1 MEMSTR
7 KLIGT
12 NASLIG
18 ALLVG
23 LLSHEAGATE
33 ELVVYGTAAAA
44 TAASVE
50 QQLFQ
55 AEVERYIRSF
65 NEQLRL
71 TLEQDLKRQVA
82 PKVELASSVV
92 HTRG

>member
-1 MEMSTR
+1 MSTR

-12 NASLIG
+12 NASLAG

-23 LLSHEAGATE
+23 LLSHQAGATE
-33 ELVVYGTAAAA
+33 ELVVYGTAAAGAA
-44 TAASVE
+44 TAVSVE
-50 QQLFQ
+50 QRLFQ
-55 AEVERYIRSF
+55 AEVEQYIRSF